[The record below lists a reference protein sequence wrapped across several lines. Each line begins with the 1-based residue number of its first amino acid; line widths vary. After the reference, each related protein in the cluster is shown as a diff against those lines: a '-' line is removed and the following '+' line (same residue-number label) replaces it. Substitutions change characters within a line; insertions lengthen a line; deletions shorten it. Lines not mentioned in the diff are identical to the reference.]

1 MCVNGGQ
8 QGLELSF
15 KLPEKRKALGFSPYW
30 PCLTGNIFPYTQTE
44 FKALPLEEI
53 DETLTFNPN
62 KLEKALNEYNPSF
75 VLGGGGY
82 GLVTDVE
89 ALHIDPGGDVVLEL
103 GYGGG
108 MLEYV
113 GNPNELIHYS
123 VSLLIG
129 GGGVNHIREITDTR
143 LYSDA
148 DAFFVLEPEVN
159 FMLNITT
166 HFRAGVGAGYRLIS
180 GVDLAG
186 LSDSDIGGLSINM
199 VFKFGDY

>member
-1 MCVNGGQ
+1 MKKTVIILCVIVTPVQ
-8 QGLELSF
+8 AQE
-15 KLPEKRKALGFSPYW
+15 
-30 PCLTGNIFPYTQTE
+30 
-44 FKALPLEEI
+44 
-53 DETLTFNPN
+53 ETLISGQ
-62 KLEKALNEYNPSF
+62 LEHGGYGGPVIKFATINNDWEVMVGGRGGWIINHSF

-89 ALHIDPGGDVVLEL
+89 AEHIDPTGDVVLEL

-129 GGGVNHIREITDTR
+129 AGGVNYVREITNTR
-143 LYSDA
+143 LYADE

-159 FMLNITT
+159 FMVNITT
-166 HFRAGVGAGYRLIS
+166 LFRAGVGAGYRLIS

>member
-1 MCVNGGQ
+1 MKKTVI
-8 QGLELSF
+8 
-15 KLPEKRKALGFSPYW
+15 
-30 PCLTGNIFPYTQTE
+30 IFVASVMVTPVLAQE
-44 FKALPLEEI
+44 
-53 DETLTFNPN
+53 ETLISGQ
-62 KLEKALNEYNPSF
+62 LEHGGYAGPVIKFTTINNDWEVMVGGRGGWIINHSF

-89 ALHIDPGGDVVLEL
+89 AEHIDRTRDVVLEL

-129 GGGVNHIREITDTR
+129 GGGVNYIREITNTR
-143 LYSDA
+143 LYTDA

-159 FMLNITT
+159 FMVNITT
-166 HFRAGVGAGYRLIS
+166 LFRAGVGAGYRLIS

>member
-1 MCVNGGQ
+1 MKKTVIILIASVMVTPVLAQ
-8 QGLELSF
+8 E
-15 KLPEKRKALGFSPYW
+15 
-30 PCLTGNIFPYTQTE
+30 
-44 FKALPLEEI
+44 
-53 DETLTFNPN
+53 ETLISGQ
-62 KLEKALNEYNPSF
+62 LEYGGYGGPVVKFTTINNDWEVMVGGRGGWIINHSF

-89 ALHIDPGGDVVLEL
+89 AEHFDPSGDVVMEL

-113 GNPNELIHYS
+113 GNSNELIHYS

-129 GGGVNHIREITDTR
+129 AGGVNYVRKITNSR

-159 FMLNITT
+159 FMVNITT
-166 HFRAGVGAGYRLIS
+166 LFRAGFGAGYRLIS

>member
-1 MCVNGGQ
+1 MKKTVI
-8 QGLELSF
+8 
-15 KLPEKRKALGFSPYW
+15 
-30 PCLTGNIFPYTQTE
+30 IFVASVMVTPVLAQE
-44 FKALPLEEI
+44 
-53 DETLTFNPN
+53 ETLISGQ
-62 KLEKALNEYNPSF
+62 LEHGGYAGPAVKFTTINNDWEVMVGGRGGWIINHSF

-89 ALHIDPGGDVVLEL
+89 ALHIDPSGDVVLEL

-129 GGGVNHIREITDTR
+129 GGGVNYVREITNTR
-143 LYSDA
+143 LYADA
-148 DAFFVLEPEVN
+148 DAFFVLEPELN
-159 FMLNITT
+159 FMVNITT

>member
-1 MCVNGGQ
+1 MKKTVI
-8 QGLELSF
+8 
-15 KLPEKRKALGFSPYW
+15 
-30 PCLTGNIFPYTQTE
+30 IFVASVMVTPVLAQE
-44 FKALPLEEI
+44 
-53 DETLTFNPN
+53 ETLISGQ
-62 KLEKALNEYNPSF
+62 LEHGGYAGPVVKFTTINNDWEVMVGGRGGWIINHSF

-89 ALHIDPGGDVVLEL
+89 AEHIDRTRDVVLEL

-113 GNPNELIHYS
+113 GYPNELIHYS
-123 VSLLIG
+123 ASLLIG
-129 GGGVNHIREITDTR
+129 GGGVNYIREITETR

-159 FMLNITT
+159 FMVNITT

>member
-1 MCVNGGQ
+1 MKKTVIILVTCVMVTPVLAQ
-8 QGLELSF
+8 Q
-15 KLPEKRKALGFSPYW
+15 
-30 PCLTGNIFPYTQTE
+30 
-44 FKALPLEEI
+44 
-53 DETLTFNPN
+53 ETLISGQ
-62 KLEKALNEYNPSF
+62 LEHGGYAGPVVKFTTINNDWEVMVGGRGGWIINHSF

-89 ALHIDPGGDVVLEL
+89 AEHIDQRGDVVLEL

-113 GNPNELIHYS
+113 GYPNELIHYS
-123 VSLLIG
+123 ISLLIG
-129 GGGVNHIREITDTR
+129 GGGVNYVREITNTR
-143 LYSDA
+143 LYTDA

-159 FMLNITT
+159 FMVNITT

-199 VFKFGDY
+199 IFKFGDY

>member
-1 MCVNGGQ
+1 MKKTV
-8 QGLELSF
+8 
-15 KLPEKRKALGFSPYW
+15 
-30 PCLTGNIFPYTQTE
+30 IFLVASVIVTPVLAQE
-44 FKALPLEEI
+44 
-53 DETLTFNPN
+53 ETLISGQ
-62 KLEKALNEYNPSF
+62 LEHGGYAGPVVKFTTINNDWEVMVGGRGGWIINHSF

-89 ALHIDPGGDVVLEL
+89 AENIDPRGDVVLEL

-108 MLEYV
+108 IIEYV
-113 GNPNELIHYS
+113 GHPNELIHYS

-129 GGGVNHIREITDTR
+129 GGGVNYIREITNTR
-143 LYSDA
+143 LYADA
-148 DAFFVLEPEVN
+148 DAFFVLEPEANV
-159 FMLNITT
+159 MLNITT

-199 VFKFGDY
+199 VFKFGDF

>member
-1 MCVNGGQ
+1 MKKTVLVLVACV
-8 QGLELSF
+8 LI
-15 KLPEKRKALGFSPYW
+15 SPV
-30 PCLTGNIFPYTQTE
+30 LAQE
-44 FKALPLEEI
+44 
-53 DETLTFNPN
+53 ETLISGQ
-62 KLEKALNEYNPSF
+62 LEHGGYGGPVVKFTTINDDWEVMIGGRGGWIVNHSF

-89 ALHIDPGGDVVLEL
+89 AEHIDLSGDVVMEL

-129 GGGVNHIREITDTR
+129 GGSVNYVSEITNNR
-143 LYSDA
+143 MYA
-148 DAFFVLEPEVN
+148 NEDAFFVLEPEAN
-159 FMLNITT
+159 FMVNITT
-166 HFRAGVGAGYRLIS
+166 LFRAGFGAGYRLIN

-199 VFKFGDY
+199 VFKFGDF

>member
-1 MCVNGGQ
+1 MKKTAIILVTCVMVTPVLAQ
-8 QGLELSF
+8 Q
-15 KLPEKRKALGFSPYW
+15 
-30 PCLTGNIFPYTQTE
+30 
-44 FKALPLEEI
+44 
-53 DETLTFNPN
+53 ETLISGQ
-62 KLEKALNEYNPSF
+62 LEHGGYAGPVVKFTTINNDWEVMVGGRGGWIINHSF

-89 ALHIDPGGDVVLEL
+89 AEHIDQRGDVVLEL

-113 GNPNELIHYS
+113 GYPNELIHYS

-129 GGGVNHIREITDTR
+129 GGGVNYVREITNTR
-143 LYSDA
+143 LYTDA

-159 FMLNITT
+159 FMVNITT

>member
-1 MCVNGGQ
+1 MKKTVIIFVACVMVTPVLAQ
-8 QGLELSF
+8 E
-15 KLPEKRKALGFSPYW
+15 
-30 PCLTGNIFPYTQTE
+30 
-44 FKALPLEEI
+44 
-53 DETLTFNPN
+53 ETLISGQ
-62 KLEKALNEYNPSF
+62 LEYGGYGGPVVKFTTINDDWEVMVGGRGGWIINHSF

-89 ALHIDPGGDVVLEL
+89 ALHIDSSGDVVLEL

-108 MLEYV
+108 MREYV
-113 GNPNELIHYS
+113 GKPNELIHYS

-129 GGGVNHIREITDTR
+129 GGGVNYIREITDTR

-166 HFRAGVGAGYRLIS
+166 HFRAGFGAGYRLIG